1 MKYVKKRKK
10 LNIVFLIVSI
20 FFGIYALSLLV
31 PLIWGL
37 VMSLQSRIE
46 YITDKVSFPK
56 VLHFENY
63 VKAFVEL
70 QSGGN
75 NMFSMIFN
83 SVWWSLGTSFISVM
97 TTLASAY
104 VCAKYKFVG
113 RQAMYWVSIITV
125 MLPISGA
132 LPSRYKVF
140 SLLGLINGPQ
150 ILLSAFSIFGMHYII
165 AYAFFKDLSWEY
177 AESAFLDGAG
187 HLRVYVQ
194 IMLPMAISPA
204 IALLLT
210 EFIANWN
217 DSATPLIFLPD
228 FPTLASG
235 FYIYQEQSGRMLDYP
250 VLFAGLFVA
259 AAPIIALYLI
269 FQDTLMDLQI
279 GSGMKG

>member
-10 LNIVFLIVSI
+10 IKLVYLIASI
-20 FFGIYALSLLV
+20 IFGIYAISLLV
-31 PLIWGL
+31 PLVWGL
-37 VMSLQSRIE
+37 IMSLQSRIG

-63 VKAFVEL
+63 VKAFTDL

-75 NMFSMIFN
+75 DMFTMLFN
-83 SVWWSLGTSFISVM
+83 SIWWSLGTAFISVM

-113 RQAMYWVSIITV
+113 RKAMFWASIIVV

-132 LPSRYKVF
+132 LPSRYAVF
-140 SLLGLINGPQ
+140 SKLGLINSPK
-150 ILLSAFSIFGMHYII
+150 ILLSAFSIFGMNYII

-187 HLRVYVQ
+187 HFRVFVQ

-217 DSATPLIFLPD
+217 DSATPLIFLQD
-228 FPTLASG
+228 YPTLAAG
-235 FYIYQEQSGRMLDYP
+235 FYIYQEESGRMLDYP

-259 AAPIIALYLI
+259 ATPIIALYLI
-269 FQDTLMDLQI
+269 FQDTLMNLQI